1 MQIGIPKETKPLE
14 SRVSLLPAAVNEL
27 TQQGHEVWIE
37 TRAGDGSGSDDSYR
51 AAGAHIAEDAK
62 RLYERTQLVVK
73 VKEPVTADLAYL
85 RSDHIL
91 FSYLHL
97 AALPELTKQLQDI
110 GLTAIGFETVE
121 VDNRLPLLAP
131 MSDIAGRL
139 SAQIG
144 AQLLQK
150 PQGGK
155 GLLLGGLPG
164 ADRGKVV
171 ILGGGVA
178 GSSAAIVSAALGA
191 EVTVFDRNRDKL
203 ERLRT
208 IGANVTSLY
217 SYTDAIAE
225 AVLQADLLIGAILV
239 TGQRATQLVS
249 EEMVATM
256 QAGSVI
262 IDIAVDQGGCIET
275 TRPTDYQD
283 PTYICH
289 DVVHFGVTNMPG
301 AVPKSASQA
310 LSSAVYPWVL
320 KLAQDR
326 WGEDKSLVAAINVD
340 AGKICHAGLKKSQ

>member
-27 TQQGHEVWIE
+27 TQQGHDVWIE
-37 TRAGDGSGSDDSYR
+37 SHAGEGSGYSDENYR
-51 AAGAHIAEDAK
+51 SAGAGIAENAK
-62 RLYERTQLVVK
+62 MLYERTQLIVK
-73 VKEPVTADLAYL
+73 VKEPVSADLAYL

-178 GSSAAIVSAALGA
+178 GSSAAIVQPSPITLNGS
-191 EVTVFDRNRDKL
+191 FQNRV
-203 ERLRT
+203 
-208 IGANVTSLY
+208 NVK
-217 SYTDAIAE
+217 AI
-225 AVLQADLLIGAILV
+225 
-239 TGQRATQLVS
+239 S
-249 EEMVATM
+249 
-256 QAGSVI
+256 
-262 IDIAVDQGGCIET
+262 
-275 TRPTDYQD
+275 
-283 PTYICH
+283 
-289 DVVHFGVTNMPG
+289 
-301 AVPKSASQA
+301 
-310 LSSAVYPWVL
+310 
-320 KLAQDR
+320 
-326 WGEDKSLVAAINVD
+326 
-340 AGKICHAGLKKSQ
+340 